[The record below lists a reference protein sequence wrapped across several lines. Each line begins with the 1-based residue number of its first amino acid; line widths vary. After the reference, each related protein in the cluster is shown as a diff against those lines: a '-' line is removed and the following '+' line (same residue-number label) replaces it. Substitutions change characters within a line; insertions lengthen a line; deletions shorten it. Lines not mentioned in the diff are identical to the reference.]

1 MNVCSFPKL
10 PRVDIYCSLRIQVTK
25 NKNKTTTTTTTT
37 TTKNPKTKPNK
48 TKLHYKALPVI
59 SDICPYA

>member
-25 NKNKTTTTTTTT
+25 KKKQQQNNNKNP
-37 TTKNPKTKPNK
+37 PKQNK

-59 SDICPYA
+59 SDICP